1 MIRSSFLAG
10 AIGLLVSACATPE
23 ASTPDMARD
32 DSRVP
37 SVAEIREPIA
47 AVLSDETVAR
57 RLNAVLA
64 DALEQSAIPLAAEVT
79 VLPTPGPGQVAQ
91 PFSTPIIL
99 YAASNF
105 LCATANPVWE
115 SNPFP
120 WFSARY
126 CAGPRART
134 IYADYFLLDGN
145 GDETHT
151 PTTIDCAIRNL
162 VFPPIPSGAQT
173 AICR

>member
-1 MIRSSFLAG
+1 MMRDFRPAVV
-10 AIGLLVSACATPE
+10 AALLLSACATPQPQAPDE
-23 ASTPDMARD
+23 AMGDAV
-32 DSRVP
+32 VP
-37 SVAEIREPIA
+37 PVEEIRAPIVA
-47 AVLSDETVAR
+47 ALSEEAVAR
-57 RLNAVLA
+57 RVNAVLA
-64 DALEQSAIPLAAEVT
+64 DALEQSGVPLSAEVT

-91 PFSTPIIL
+91 PFGTQIVL
-99 YAASNF
+99 YSASNF
-105 LCATANPVWE
+105 LCAAASPVWE

-162 VFPPIPSGAQT
+162 VFPPIPSGAKT
-173 AICR
+173 AICN